1 MRGCRTG
8 TWQHHER
15 LQDWHKAETMRGC
28 RRGTGTEAQG
38 LTGTGELRRIHSRVS
53 WMLCPV
59 ERSIIVSA
67 PQMVLHCSFSTSCSS
82 QSDQLLMGTPSGG
95 PAG

>member
-1 MRGCRTG
+1 MRGCRLG
-8 TWQHHER
+8 QGKDRER
-15 LQDWHKAETMRGC
+15 LQDWHKAETVRGC
-28 RRGTGTEAQG
+28 RTGTGADAEG

-67 PQMVLHCSFSTSCSS
+67 PQMVLHCNFSTSCSR
-82 QSDQLLMGTPSGG
+82 QSNQLLVVSP
-95 PAG
+95 